1 MLVNVF
7 SKELASQFL
16 SFTQVDA
23 KLSTESRPIHGFLDF
38 GNRTIE
44 FQRGY
49 KNGQFECDT
58 VFFENDYPIL
68 YINYSAGVAQSLR
81 LVMND
86 QPEIFDNANSG
97 ERIEGF
103 VDEKGVIEEG
113 NFFNES
119 NRLVYCGMN
128 VNKKHFGFGIEY
140 YDVGEKEIIHYIGFY
155 FNDKYDGIGIEI
167 DQNGSLYRYGIW
179 SEGMFISKR
188 LVISGDIGFN
198 KIHETVI
205 ELHVE
210 PTAKVIPDISG
221 AIQHAKRLKRLVI
234 NDNSLFQLT
243 SFSLS
248 SLKNL
253 EEIWIGDN
261 VMTGGP
267 LTRDEGN
274 TSIVNRFCLESL
286 PALYHLHIGCRSLY
300 RCQDM
305 IIRNCNQLKH
315 IEIGRIRQ
323 VLERNSGSFD
333 WCRSFILSSIHS
345 NINLSIEL
353 PSLKTIIIGD
363 FCFRSLHTVM
373 IWGMICMMLVN

>member
-1 MLVNVF
+1 MF
-7 SKELASQFL
+7 SKELAYQFS

-23 KLSTESRPIHGFLDF
+23 SLSTESCSTNGFLDF

-49 KNGQFECDT
+49 KNGQFEGDT
-58 VFFENDYPIL
+58 VFFENGYPIL
-68 YINYSAGVAQSLR
+68 YINYSAGIAQSLK
-81 LVMND
+81 LMMNG
-86 QPEIFDNANSG
+86 QPDIFDNTDSG

-103 VDEKGVIEEG
+103 IDEKGIIAGG

-140 YDVGEKEIIHYIGFY
+140 YDVGEKEVIHYIGFY
-155 FNDKYDGIGIEI
+155 FNGKYDGIGIEI
-167 DQNGSLYRYGIW
+167 DKNGSLYRYGIW
-179 SEGMFISKR
+179 SEGLFISKR
-188 LVISGDIGFN
+188 LVINGDIGFD

-205 ELHVE
+205 ELYVE
-210 PTAKVIPDISG
+210 PTVKAISDVSA
-221 AIQHAKRLKRLVI
+221 AIQQAKCLKRLVI
-234 NDNSLFQLT
+234 NDKSLFRLT

-267 LTRDEGN
+267 LTREEEN
-274 TSIVNRFCLESL
+274 SSIVNRFCLESL
-286 PALYHLHIGCRSLY
+286 PALHHLHIGCRSLY

-305 IIRNCNQLKH
+305 IIQDCDKLES
-315 IEIGRIRQ
+315 IEIGRIQQ
-323 VLERNSGSFD
+323 VIKRNSGSFD
-333 WCRSFILSSIHS
+333 WCRSFILSSI
-345 NINLSIEL
+345 L
-353 PSLKTIIIGD
+353 PISL
-363 FCFRSLHTVM
+363 L
-373 IWGMICMMLVN
+373 